1 MNNKKRITLVSFLA
15 YFVMSGM
22 LAPIGIIS
30 GPMSEHFG
38 QPITELTAHFSWLT
52 FGILG
57 GSIIALL
64 VFNWVPLRKLMIG
77 LYGMI
82 LVCLIS
88 FLLHDNMDLIWPALG
103 LVGVCCG
110 VGLAAAALTIS
121 RTYEMDRRASML
133 VITDGSFS
141 VAGIVCSGVAV
152 IFIAREF
159 HWSGAYQF
167 VALIAGIVLLLAVFS
182 TFPKTTTD
190 VQEKQAREP
199 WPASV
204 WLCVVALFL
213 YTLGQYSM
221 LWWLP
226 NYAETQLGAPRE
238 QAGQL
243 VSQFWTGM
251 FVAQIFVAWWV
262 LKVGVRR
269 LVLVAG
275 IGSSVSSIPLWLYG
289 DIDGLIVLATIWG
302 FANMGLLKIV
312 LSFATQ
318 MLRVPTPRLISTLL
332 LGGSIGT
339 AISPWVTSQVVAAT
353 DNHFIL
359 QFSTGCYVLLTILL
373 IVATRINKRKTEGEF
388 SMQRG

>member
-1 MNNKKRITLVSFLA
+1 
-15 YFVMSGM
+15 
-22 LAPIGIIS
+22 
-30 GPMSEHFG
+30 
-38 QPITELTAHFSWLT
+38 
-52 FGILG
+52 
-57 GSIIALL
+57 
-64 VFNWVPLRKLMIG
+64 
-77 LYGMI
+77 
-82 LVCLIS
+82 
-88 FLLHDNMDLIWPALG
+88 
-103 LVGVCCG
+103 
-110 VGLAAAALTIS
+110 
-121 RTYEMDRRASML
+121 ML

-275 IGSSVSSIPLWLYG
+275 IGSSVSSIPLWIYG